1 MSDDYDN
8 ASYFAYLNMSQD
20 LVDFARNMERVLS
33 VYFSVERNSVT
44 CFFAHS
50 ENLSYLCTLERK

>member
-8 ASYFAYLNMSQD
+8 ASYFAYLDVCQD
-20 LVDFARNMERVLS
+20 LVDFERNMKRILWG
-33 VYFSVERNSVT
+33 YFNVERNSVT
-44 CFFAHS
+44 CFFVHS